1 MEHDEVSEHIHRVAR
16 LYRQFDNEYWAFV
29 SQLHHAGRHL
39 GITGPDHER
48 QAMAELS
55 YVGELFRI
63 GLRLVIAGGN
73 PLGEIYLDH
82 VSNEATHRVGRVFL
96 DEAGQL
102 LDAPAGT
109 VRGQIRD
116 PDIAGH
122 LLVSWLDGWLQ
133 DSAELKTL

>member
-1 MEHDEVSEHIHRVAR
+1 MEHDEVSERIHRVAQ

-48 QAMAELS
+48 QAMAEIT
-55 YVGELFRI
+55 YVGELFYI
-63 GLRLVIAGGN
+63 GLRLVIDGGN

-82 VSNEATHRVGRVFL
+82 VGDEAIQRVGRVFL
-96 DEAGQL
+96 DEGGQL
-102 LDAPAGT
+102 LDAPAGA
-109 VRGQIRD
+109 VLGQIRD
-116 PDIAGH
+116 PDIARH

-133 DSAELKTL
+133 DSADLKTL

>member
-1 MEHDEVSEHIHRVAR
+1 MEHDKVAERIHRVAR
-16 LYRQFDNEYWAFV
+16 LYRQFDNEYWALV

-48 QAMAELS
+48 QAMAELT

-63 GLRLVIAGGN
+63 GLRLVTVEGT

-82 VSNEATHRVGRVFL
+82 VGDEATHRVGRLFL

-102 LDAPAGT
+102 LDAPAGA
-109 VRGQIRD
+109 VLGQIRD
-116 PDIAGH
+116 PDIARH
-122 LLVSWLDGWLQ
+122 LLVSWLDGWLR